1 MNVVII
7 SGRLGRDP
15 EIRYTQNNT
24 AVCKF
29 TLAVSRQLSKEQR
42 EHGGP
47 DVDWIGI
54 TVFGR
59 QAEICEKYLSQG
71 SMVTV
76 SGRIQTGSYKD
87 KEGRT
92 VYTTDV
98 IANRVEFGSYKSDG
112 QQSQGGNGNGGSK
125 NYSTS
130 PMPDDY
136 PEEIQQGFEMIDED
150 EVPF

>member
-1 MNVVII
+1 MNVVVI

-15 EIRYTQNNT
+15 EIRYTQSQM
-24 AVCKF
+24 AVCTF

-42 EHGGP
+42 EQGKP
-47 DVDWIGI
+47 DADWIRV
-54 TVFGR
+54 TVFGK
-59 QAEICEKYLSQG
+59 QGENCEKYLSKG
-71 SMVTV
+71 SMVMV

-87 KEGRT
+87 KDGRI

-98 IANRVEFGSYKSDG
+98 IANRVEFGSHKSDG
-112 QQSQGGNGNGGSK
+112 QQNQGGNGGSK

-150 EVPF
+150 DVPF